1 MNSVPAY
8 VYYGSLADVKLVSRR
23 VHYVPTGDMR
33 AIDPTQIRGR
43 LSYTCTKSNRPRID
57 R

>member
-33 AIDPTQIRGR
+33 AIDPSADSRSFELHVHKIEP
-43 LSYTCTKSNRPRID
+43 SANR
-57 R
+57 